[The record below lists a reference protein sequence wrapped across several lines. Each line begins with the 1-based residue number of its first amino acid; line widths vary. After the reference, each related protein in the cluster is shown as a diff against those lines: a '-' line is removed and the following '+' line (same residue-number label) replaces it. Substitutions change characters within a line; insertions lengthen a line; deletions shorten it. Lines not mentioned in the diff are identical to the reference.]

1 MGPEADRAVFD
12 YFHDRRI
19 WTLDGDDADPQL
31 KCLTKCAEL
40 GPAALSQ
47 TPTIRNRNR
56 TDDVLAQPALRR
68 RLAPGRSLRWE
79 PC

>member
-1 MGPEADRAVFD
+1 MDFVVNGADFEQAHILWARAMGPEADRAVFD

-47 TPTIRNRNR
+47 TTNY
-56 TDDVLAQPALRR
+56 TQSQPYR
-68 RLAPGRSLRWE
+68 
-79 PC
+79 